1 MATNGTDAKK
11 ALLFLRIV
19 LQACIKI
26 AICVIIVAVFYYG
39 IKRAYAFG
47 YSIFTTGT
55 ADEAPGR
62 DVEVTILN
70 GMEPADVATLLHTQ
84 GLILDEEVFLAQEI
98 IYGYDI
104 LPGTYKLNT
113 SWKIVEMLEV
123 MSYVEPESETAQT
136 TVAPTTAEQTMAAQT
151 VAAD

>member
-1 MATNGTDAKK
+1 MDTNGTDAQK
-11 ALLFLRIV
+11 ALLFLRVV
-19 LQACIKI
+19 LQACLKI
-26 AICVIIVAVFYYG
+26 AICVILVAVFYYG
-39 IKRAYAFG
+39 IKRVHAFG
-47 YSIFTTGT
+47 YSIFTTGP

-70 GMEPADVATLLHTQ
+70 GMEPADVATLLHAQ

-104 LPGTYKLNT
+104 LPGTYKLNS

-123 MSYVEPESETAQT
+123 MSYVEPESEVSQTTAAQT
-136 TVAPTTAEQTMAAQT
+136 TAAQTTAEQTAGAS
-151 VAAD
+151 